1 MSKRFLLN
9 LELICHKMPELF
21 RFRAAARKLL
31 WSCKKAITHL
41 PPLSDRP
48 GKFLEGQCLMAEMMS
63 KTVTGPVIRLHP
75 ADNVVIARI
84 DVAIGTPVPAE
95 DFVCRSQVAAGY
107 KIAATH
113 IKKGEPVRK
122 YDVVIGFAA
131 TDIAPGTLV
140 HSHNVEFREFDRDYA
155 FGADYRPVEMVPE
168 AGRATFQGIVRDNGE
183 VATRNYIGVLST
195 VNCSATVAHKI
206 AAWFTPERLADYPN
220 VDGVVAFTHSIGC
233 GMEMSGEPMALL
245 RRTMAGYARHPNL
258 AAALIV
264 GLGCERNQLA
274 GLMDQEGL
282 KADARLHTFIMQES
296 GGTRQTIEA
305 GIAAVR
311 ALLPDANRVKRS
323 TVPASHLKIG
333 LQCGGSDGFSSIT
346 ANPSLGAAMDLL
358 VRHGGTA
365 ILSETPEIYGVEHT
379 LTRRAVSREVG
390 EKLVERIRWWKDEYS
405 VGRDVQINGQVSP
418 GNQVGGLANIFEKS
432 IGSAMKG
439 GTGPLMDVYRY
450 AEIVKQTG
458 LVFMDTPGFDPVS
471 ATGQIA
477 GGANLI
483 AFTTGRGSMFGAK
496 PVPSLKLATNTP
508 MYMRLTEDMDLNC
521 GGILDGTA
529 SIQSTGQKIFDAILA
544 AASGERT
551 KSEMLG
557 LGDHEFV
564 PWQIGIMS

>member
-1 MSKRFLLN
+1 MI
-9 LELICHKMPELF
+9 EL
-21 RFRAAARKLL
+21 
-31 WSCKKAITHL
+31 S
-41 PPLSDRP
+41 
-48 GKFLEGQCLMAEMMS
+48 S
-63 KTVTGPVIRLHP
+63 KTVNGPVIRLHP
-75 ADNVVIARI
+75 DDNVVIARV
-84 DVAIGTPVPAE
+84 DVAIGTPVPSE
-95 DFVCRSQVAAGY
+95 DLICRSQVAAGY
-107 KIAATH
+107 KIAARR
-113 IKKGEPVRK
+113 IRMGEPVRK
-122 YDVVIGFAA
+122 YNVVIGFATA
-131 TDIAPGTLV
+131 DIAPGTMV
-140 HSHNVEFREFDRDYA
+140 HSHNLEFRDFHRDYA
-155 FGADYRPVEMVPE
+155 FGEDYRPVDMLPE
-168 AGRATFQGIVRDNGE
+168 AERATFQGIVRENGE

-195 VNCSATVAHKI
+195 VNCSATVAHRI
-206 AAWFTPERLADYPN
+206 AEWFTPERLADYPN
-220 VDGVVAFTHSIGC
+220 VDGVVAFSHSIGC

-274 GLMDQEGL
+274 GLMDQEDL
-282 KADARLHTFIMQES
+282 TANARLHTFVMQEN
-296 GGTRQTIEA
+296 GGTRKTIEA
-305 GIAAVR
+305 GVAAVL
-311 ALLPDANRVKRS
+311 ALLPEANRVKRTS
-323 TVPASHLKIG
+323 VCASHLKIG

-346 ANPSLGAAMDLL
+346 ANPSLGAAVDLL

-379 LTRRAVSREVG
+379 LTRRAVSRAVG

-432 IGSAMKG
+432 IGSSMKG
-439 GTGPLMDVYRY
+439 GTGPLMEVYRY
-450 AEIVKQTG
+450 AEPVRQHG

-508 MYMRLTEDMDLNC
+508 MYERLTEDMDLNC
-521 GGILDGTA
+521 GGILDGVA
-529 SIQSTGQKIFDAILA
+529 SIESTGRAIFAALLA

>member
-1 MSKRFLLN
+1 
-9 LELICHKMPELF
+9 
-21 RFRAAARKLL
+21 
-31 WSCKKAITHL
+31 
-41 PPLSDRP
+41 
-48 GKFLEGQCLMAEMMS
+48 
-63 KTVTGPVIRLHP
+63 
-75 ADNVVIARI
+75 
-84 DVAIGTPVPAE
+84 
-95 DFVCRSQVAAGY
+95 
-107 KIAATH
+107 
-113 IKKGEPVRK
+113 
-122 YDVVIGFAA
+122 
-131 TDIAPGTLV
+131 
-140 HSHNVEFREFDRDYA
+140 
-155 FGADYRPVEMVPE
+155 
-168 AGRATFQGIVRDNGE
+168 
-183 VATRNYIGVLST
+183 
-195 VNCSATVAHKI
+195 
-206 AAWFTPERLADYPN
+206 
-220 VDGVVAFTHSIGC
+220 
-233 GMEMSGEPMALL
+233 MEMSGEPMALL

-282 KADARLHTFIMQES
+282 KADSRLHTFIMQEN
-296 GGTRQTIEA
+296 GGTRRTIEA
-305 GIAAVR
+305 GVAAVR
-311 ALLPDANRVKRS
+311 ALLPDANRVKRT
-323 TVPASHLKIG
+323 TVSASHLKIG

-439 GTGPLMDVYRY
+439 GTGPLMEVYRY
-450 AEIVKQTG
+450 AELVKQPG

-508 MYMRLTEDMDLNC
+508 MYSRLTEDMDLNC

-529 SIQSTGQKIFDAILA
+529 SIQSTGRKIFDAILA